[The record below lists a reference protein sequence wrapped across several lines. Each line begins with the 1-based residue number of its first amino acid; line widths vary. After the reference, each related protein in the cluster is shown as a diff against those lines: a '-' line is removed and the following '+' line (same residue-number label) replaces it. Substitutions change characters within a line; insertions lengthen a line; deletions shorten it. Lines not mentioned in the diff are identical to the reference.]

1 MANLIRQQNL
11 IDSNKRALLKYILIS
26 DGTQSA
32 NSVLLDASML
42 KFALNANGYIMT
54 GNTHTKS
61 NYRTSVKRVFG
72 SATLGSGAYLKL
84 QWQGD
89 SNSEIVT
96 IGTGNFDYSF
106 DSVGDNAV
114 ITNPEANAT
123 GDILITTNNL
133 TANDVATIF
142 LDVRKNSEDY
152 DAGQTADPASFN
164 KGDWRLI

>member
-1 MANLIRQQNL
+1 MANLIRQQNI
-11 IDSNKRALLKYILIS
+11 IDSNKRALLKYVLIS

-42 KFALNANGYIMT
+42 KFALNANGYIMSS
-54 GNTHTKS
+54 NTHPKS

-72 SATLGSGAYLKL
+72 TATLGSGAYLKL

-96 IGTGNFDYSF
+96 IGSGNFDYSF
-106 DSVGDNAV
+106 ETSGDSAV
-114 ITNPEANAT
+114 ISNPEANAT

-142 LDVRKNSEDY
+142 LDIKKNSEDF
-152 DAGQTADPASFN
+152 DAGQSADPYAFN
-164 KGDWRLI
+164 ARGII